1 MFDPQRLDD
10 PSAGRRLASV
20 PPPMPLRPVAEE
32 DGVAP
37 QPVELAPEPVAD
49 ERELELAEREAVL
62 ERREAAVAEQE
73 AELGAARAAFDNR
86 EAELER
92 AQWRLAEERV
102 ALEAEREHLRQEARP
117 AVEQPAGPETDWL
130 DAERRRLE
138 RAEAILHERHAEL
151 ERLRK
156 SLPLVPGTFVWDVG
170 TLAHLV
176 EECADE
182 FPERID
188 EWRAYLAELERS
200 RDPDGTLPARLD
212 PLVWEVFEPLLERP
226 RLPFAL

>member
-1 MFDPQRLDD
+1 P
-10 PSAGRRLASV
+10 PPAGRRLAPV

-32 DGVAP
+32 DGAP
-37 QPVELAPEPVAD
+37 VEPVELVPEPVAD
-49 ERELELAEREAVL
+49 ERELELAEREAAL

-102 ALEAEREHLRQEARP
+102 ALEAEREHLRREARP
-117 AVEQPAGPETDWL
+117 AAEPAGPEDDEL
-130 DAERRRLE
+130 AAERRLE
-138 RAEAILHERHAEL
+138 RTEAILHERHAEL

-156 SLPLVPGTFVWDVG
+156 SLPLVPGTFVWDVNA
-170 TLAHLV
+170 LAHLV
-176 EECADE
+176 ETCAPE

-188 EWRAYLAELERS
+188 E
-200 RDPDGTLPARLD
+200 
-212 PLVWEVFEPLLERP
+212 
-226 RLPFAL
+226 